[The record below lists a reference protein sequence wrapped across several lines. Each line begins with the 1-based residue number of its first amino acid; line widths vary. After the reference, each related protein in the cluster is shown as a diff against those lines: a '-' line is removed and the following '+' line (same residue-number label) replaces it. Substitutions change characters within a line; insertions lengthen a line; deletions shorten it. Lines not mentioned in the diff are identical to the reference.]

1 MTSKQHSGI
10 IDNDNQNRKENTEMA
25 RPRKEDA
32 RRDQVCIKVTEGQKQ
47 AIKEFAALYGMGTL
61 IGVALA
67 ALKEY
72 RGTHTRPPY

>member
-1 MTSKQHSGI
+1 
-10 IDNDNQNRKENTEMA
+10 MA
-25 RPRKEDA
+25 RPRKDDA

-61 IGVALA
+61 IGVVQT

-72 RGTHTRPPY
+72 KGTHGRPPY